1 MSDDRPSAD
10 QLSEEEKLDRNRRH
24 FLSIAAAVTGGVGIA
39 AAAVPFLG
47 SLQPSARA
55 RALGAPVEVA
65 VGDMDAGE
73 MVRVVWRGQV
83 VYVVRR
89 SDEMLASLEKVTDM
103 LRDPN
108 SEVAEQQPEFAV
120 NQYRSIKPEYLVVI
134 GSCTHLGCAPLPQF
148 EVGPAPDWQGGF
160 FCPCHGSRFDLAG
173 RVYKGVPAP
182 TNLRVPPYRFIQ
194 EDVIMVGAENG
205 VS

>member
-1 MSDDRPSAD
+1 MSD
-10 QLSEEEKLDRNRRH
+10 EEALDRNRRH

-47 SLQPSARA
+47 SLKPSARA

-65 VGDMDAGE
+65 VGTMEPGE
-73 MVRVVWRGQV
+73 MVRVVWRGKV
-83 VYVVRR
+83 VYVLKR
-89 SDEMLASLEKVTDM
+89 SDEMLERLERSADL

-108 SEVAEQQPEFAV
+108 SEVIEQQPEFAV
-120 NQYRSIKPEYLVVI
+120 NTYRSIRPEFLVLE
-134 GSCTHLGCAPLPQF
+134 GACTHLGCAPLPQF
-148 EVGPAPDWQGGF
+148 EVGPAPDWFGGF

-194 EDVIMVGAENG
+194 EDVIMIGDESG

>member
-1 MSDDRPSAD
+1 MSD
-10 QLSEEEKLDRNRRH
+10 EEALDRNRRH

-39 AAAVPFLG
+39 AAAVPFLA
-47 SLQPSARA
+47 SLKPSARA

-65 VGDMDAGE
+65 VGTMEPGE
-73 MVRVVWRGQV
+73 MVRVVWRGKV
-83 VYVVRR
+83 VYVLKR
-89 SDEMLASLEKVTDM
+89 SEEMIERLERTADL

-108 SEVAEQQPEFAV
+108 SEVVEQQPEFAV
-120 NQYRSIKPEYLVVI
+120 NSYRSLRPEFLVLE
-134 GSCTHLGCAPLPQF
+134 GACTHLGCAPLPQF
-148 EVGPAPDWQGGF
+148 EVGPAPDWFGGF

-194 EDVIMVGAENG
+194 EDVIMIGDESG